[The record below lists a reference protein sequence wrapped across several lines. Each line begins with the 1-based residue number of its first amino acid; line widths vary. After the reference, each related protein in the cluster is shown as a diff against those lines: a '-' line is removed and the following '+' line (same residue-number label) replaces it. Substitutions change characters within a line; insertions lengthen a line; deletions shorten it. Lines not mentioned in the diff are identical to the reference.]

1 MNIFQRTKASP
12 RFSTT
17 TSPWGARNAKDVLV
31 FANKGKYQKV
41 ENEMNR
47 FVYITEKGKDGKP
60 SKKKFSN
67 GLANRRK
74 REVVPFQIKP

>member
-1 MNIFQRTKASP
+1 MLA
-12 RFSTT
+12 
-17 TSPWGARNAKDVLV
+17 
-31 FANKGKYQKV
+31 FANKGEYQKV

>member
-17 TSPWGARNAKDVLV
+17 TSPWGARNAKDVLA
-31 FANKGKYQKV
+31 FANKGEYQKV